1 VTIDL
6 IVRGVCALRAGLP
19 GVSERIQ
26 VRSVVGRFLE
36 HSRVYWFENGGEPEL
51 FMGSADLMERNLD
64 RRVETL
70 CRISDS
76 SIASHI
82 RDHVLETYLRDTDR
96 TYVQVD
102 GRYDPV
108 KPGLGER
115 RVNAQQ
121 ALLDWYTSAA
131 SADEI

>member
-1 VTIDL
+1 
-6 IVRGVCALRAGLP
+6 
-19 GVSERIQ
+19 
-26 VRSVVGRFLE
+26 
-36 HSRVYWFENGGEPEL
+36 
-51 FMGSADLMERNLD
+51 MERNLD

-76 SIASHI
+76 SIATHI

-108 KPGLGER
+108 KAGLGER

-121 ALLDWYTSAA
+121 ALLDWYSSS